1 MIIIGGIMDLEL
13 EIKNWLLTQADW
25 LQEAAVRILQKST
38 LSENDYQDISAL
50 IKMPEGRLITKH
62 RNYDELIVS
71 QIKSELRLKAIK
83 EIIGIENLAPRDPLT
98 FGIGNLSVIYGHNG
112 SGKSSYTRILK
123 KASGVSRAQN
133 LKPNVFLPPPD
144 LSHCTFVIDTDGTE
158 QEIKWGANDS
168 CLDDLISV
176 DIFDSEEANYYLTK
190 ESTATYMPPAV
201 TLFAELANICLKVRE
216 ILQIQQDALF
226 SKLPK
231 LPSQFYSTEIATKLN
246 ALNDQT
252 DDKLL
257 DSFTLWSEIDQQ
269 QLNNLNLRL
278 SADNPTELAKQR
290 RKTALQVKE
299 IIKALE
305 GAQYSLS
312 SSNIESL
319 RLLKKDVLQ
328 KRQVA
333 LDAAKNVTGELT
345 GVGGDTW
352 RAMWNAAREYSQVVY
367 PEQKFPVTDEAK
379 CLLCHQEL
387 DLEAKQRLQNFE
399 KFVCSTLER
408 DAAKAEKNYKTSLA
422 QLPVALTDQQIR
434 TQCEAAGIGTE
445 DWLKYLS
452 DIWLKILEN
461 CSVLNAHEQ
470 QGELTDIP
478 EIKTAIDVLSEYAT
492 RLNGE
497 ANQFDQDAVGFDRV
511 LANKQKLELEAKL
524 WACQQVES
532 IKQEVLRLRNH
543 KEYELWKSLT
553 NPRNISTKAASI
565 SERAITEA
573 YIQRFNDELQSL
585 GAHHLKVE
593 LIKSRTSRGEV
604 FHKIQLRGATSE
616 NLLPESVLSEGERRI
631 ISLAAFLADVVNK
644 PYLAPFIFDD
654 PISSLDHDYEWH
666 VASRL
671 ANLAKQRQVIIF
683 THRLSLFG
691 TMEDV
696 SKKNGD
702 QWHKAHFSALCI
714 ESFNGSAGNPAHQ
727 QTWNSNTK
735 TANNILLTRLRDATK
750 MGQQSG
756 AEVYQQLAQAICS
769 DFRKL
774 IEKSVEDDLLNS
786 IVRRHRRSIT
796 TDNKIHFLALI
807 EKDDC
812 MFIEQLMTK
821 YSCFEHSQSTEI
833 PIRIPEEHE
842 LRSDI
847 ENLILWRDA
856 LNAKRKLAG

>member
-1 MIIIGGIMDLEL
+1 MIIEL
-13 EIKNWLLTQADW
+13 EIKKWLLTQADW
-25 LQEAAVRILQKST
+25 LQEAAIRILQKGQ
-38 LSENDYQDISAL
+38 LDDNDYQDLCIL
-50 IKMPEGRLITKH
+50 IKTPEGKAVTTH
-62 RNYDELIVS
+62 RTYDDLTGN
-71 QIKSELRLKAIK
+71 QIKNELRLKAIN
-83 EIIGIENLAPRDPLT
+83 EVVGIENLAPKSPLT
-98 FGIGNLSVIYGHNG
+98 FGKGNLSVIYGHNG

-123 KASGVSRAQN
+123 KVSGVPRAQN
-133 LKPNVFLPPPD
+133 LKSNVFLPPPD
-144 LSHCTFVIDTDGTE
+144 LSHCTFVIDIDGSE
-158 QEIKWGANDS
+158 QEIKWGAHES
-168 CLDDLISV
+168 CLDDLVSI

-190 ESTATYMPPAV
+190 ESTATYTPPAV
-201 TLFAELANICLKVRE
+201 TLFAELAKVCSKVKD
-216 ILQIQQDALF
+216 ILQTEQDTLF

-252 DDKLL
+252 NDKFLE
-257 DSFTLWSEIDQQ
+257 SFTLWSENDQQ

-278 SADNPTELAKQR
+278 STDNPTELAKQR
-290 RKTALQVKE
+290 RNTALQVKE

-305 GAQYSLS
+305 GAQHSLS
-312 SSNIESL
+312 SSNIELL
-319 RLLKKDVLQ
+319 RFLKQDVVQ

-333 LDAAKNVTGELT
+333 LDAAKNIAGELT

-352 RAMWNAAREYSQVVY
+352 RAMWSAARKYSQVVY
-367 PEQKFPVTDEAK
+367 SEQKFPVTDDAK

-387 DLEAKQRLQNFE
+387 NLEAKERLQNFE
-399 KFVCSTLER
+399 KFVCSTLEQ
-408 DAAKAEKNYKTSLA
+408 DAANAEKTYKASLA
-422 QLPVALTDQQIR
+422 QLPLALTDQQIR
-434 TQCEAAGIGTE
+434 TQCEAAGIGTD
-445 DWLKYLS
+445 DWLNCLGG
-452 DIWLKILEN
+452 IWLKIKNNSL
-461 CSVLNAHEQ
+461 VLNAHEE
-470 QGELTDIP
+470 QG
-478 EIKTAIDVLSEYAT
+478 VLSDISEVQKVIVDLNEYT
-492 RLNGE
+492 DRLNRE
-497 ANQFDQDAVGFDRV
+497 ANQFDQDATEFDRV
-511 LANKQKLELEAKL
+511 LANKQKLELEAKM
-524 WACQQVES
+524 WASQQVES
-532 IKQEVLRLRNH
+532 IKQEVLRFSNH
-543 KEYELWKSLT
+543 KQYELWKSLT
-553 NPRNISTKAASI
+553 NPRHISTKAASI

-573 YIQRFNDELQSL
+573 YIRRFNDELRLL

-593 LIKSRTSRGEV
+593 LIKARTARGEV
-604 FHKIQLRGATSE
+604 FHKIQLKGATNQ

-671 ANLAKQRQVIIF
+671 ADLAKQRQVIIF

-696 SKKNGD
+696 SKKNGE

-714 ESFNGSAGNPAHQ
+714 ESFNGSVGHPAHQ

-735 TANNILLTRLRDATK
+735 TANNILLDRLRDASK
-750 MGQQSG
+750 IGQQSG
-756 AEVYQQLAQAICS
+756 VEVYRQLAQAICS

-774 IEKSVEDDLLNS
+774 LEKSVEDDLLNS

-796 TDNKIHFLALI
+796 TDNKIHSLALI

-812 MFIEQLMTK
+812 IFIEQLMTK

-833 PIRIPEEHE
+833 PIRIPEENE

-847 ENLILWRDA
+847 ESLIRWRKELSD
-856 LNAKRKLAG
+856 KRKSAS

>member
-1 MIIIGGIMDLEL
+1 MGG
-13 EIKNWLLTQADW
+13 
-25 LQEAAVRILQKST
+25 
-38 LSENDYQDISAL
+38 
-50 IKMPEGRLITKH
+50 
-62 RNYDELIVS
+62 
-71 QIKSELRLKAIK
+71 
-83 EIIGIENLAPRDPLT
+83 
-98 FGIGNLSVIYGHNG
+98 
-112 SGKSSYTRILK
+112 
-123 KASGVSRAQN
+123 
-133 LKPNVFLPPPD
+133 
-144 LSHCTFVIDTDGTE
+144 
-158 QEIKWGANDS
+158 
-168 CLDDLISV
+168 
-176 DIFDSEEANYYLTK
+176 
-190 ESTATYMPPAV
+190 
-201 TLFAELANICLKVRE
+201 
-216 ILQIQQDALF
+216 
-226 SKLPK
+226 
-231 LPSQFYSTEIATKLN
+231 
-246 ALNDQT
+246 
-252 DDKLL
+252 
-257 DSFTLWSEIDQQ
+257 
-269 QLNNLNLRL
+269 
-278 SADNPTELAKQR
+278 
-290 RKTALQVKE
+290 
-299 IIKALE
+299 
-305 GAQYSLS
+305 
-312 SSNIESL
+312 
-319 RLLKKDVLQ
+319 
-328 KRQVA
+328 
-333 LDAAKNVTGELT
+333 
-345 GVGGDTW
+345 
-352 RAMWNAAREYSQVVY
+352 
-367 PEQKFPVTDEAK
+367 
-379 CLLCHQEL
+379 
-387 DLEAKQRLQNFE
+387 
-399 KFVCSTLER
+399 
-408 DAAKAEKNYKTSLA
+408 
-422 QLPVALTDQQIR
+422 
-434 TQCEAAGIGTE
+434 
-445 DWLKYLS
+445 
-452 DIWLKILEN
+452 IWLKIKNN
-461 CSVLNAHEQ
+461 CLILNAHEQ
-470 QGELTDIP
+470 QGGLCDIS
-478 EIKTAIDVLSEYAT
+478 EVQKVIVVLNEYAD
-492 RLNGE
+492 RLNRE
-497 ANQFDQDAVGFDRV
+497 ANQFDQDATEFDRV
-511 LANKQKLELEAKL
+511 LANKQKVELEAKI
-524 WACQQVES
+524 WASQQVES
-532 IKQEVLRLRNH
+532 IKQEVFRLRNH
-543 KEYELWKSLT
+543 KQYELWKSLT
-553 NPRNISTKAASI
+553 NPRNISAKAASI

-671 ANLAKQRQVIIF
+671 ADLAKQRQVVIF

-696 SKKNGD
+696 SKKNGE

-735 TANNILLTRLRDATK
+735 TANNILLTRLTDASN

-756 AEVYQQLAQAICS
+756 VGVYRQLAQAICS

-774 IEKSVEDDLLNS
+774 LEKSVEDDLLNS